1 VVCFYLD
8 EWVKFILHSELSTLL
23 QDPQLKANEISS
35 CLAEKGIGFRL
46 HNADL
51 VLIPLRKNSYWY
63 LVVAN
68 FRDHRKF
75 SRLYIP
81 DQPEFTYIVCQQLLE
96 VFQTTTT
103 RSCKGKE
110 SLTYYLCTH
119 EENEVVPHEGIF
131 LENNTEG
138 RSKRHW

>member
-1 VVCFYLD
+1 
-8 EWVKFILHSELSTLL
+8 VKFILHSELSTLL

-68 FRDHRKF
+68 FRDHRFEVICPFKDIDFVKYDSDVISNFKKVFKAVHPRSTRVHIYSLPTAFGSVPNYNNQLSFFF
-75 SRLYIP
+75 SN
-81 DQPEFTYIVCQQLLE
+81 
-96 VFQTTTT
+96 
-103 RSCKGKE
+103 S
-110 SLTYYLCTH
+110 
-119 EENEVVPHEGIF
+119 
-131 LENNTEG
+131 
-138 RSKRHW
+138 